1 MEQTASDWRTLMC
14 NFDRDFE
21 SMGQQSTVFYRS
33 REKIMRRPITF
44 LLGLLIT
51 ILGPTMNGT
60 AQSERSGEPMS
71 LAITFSDGHHQNFA
85 LDEISRIE
93 FKSVPVV
100 IFKDGRQQNMKNV
113 ATIEFSSETKN
124 LPFGRNRFV
133 GKWEV
138 GVGAFGAGHFFI
150 TLEPNGEARKTLGS
164 SHGTWA
170 VVDGEARINWD
181 DGWHDAIRKVGS
193 KYEKRAYEHGKTFS
207 DEPSNVTDA
216 KNTTAQPI

>member
-1 MEQTASDWRTLMC
+1 
-14 NFDRDFE
+14 
-21 SMGQQSTVFYRS
+21 
-33 REKIMRRPITF
+33 MRRPMR
-44 LLGLLIT
+44 LVLGLLIMAVT
-51 ILGPTMNGT
+51 LTT
-60 AQSERSGEPMS
+60 VAFAQGARSGEPLS
-71 LAITFSDGHHQNFA
+71 LSITFNDGHHQNIS
-85 LDEISRIE
+85 LEEVSRIE
-93 FKSVPVV
+93 FKSGPVV
-100 IFKDGRQQNMKNV
+100 IFKDGRQQNLSNV
-113 ATIEFSSETKN
+113 ARIEFSSDIKN

>member
-1 MEQTASDWRTLMC
+1 
-14 NFDRDFE
+14 
-21 SMGQQSTVFYRS
+21 
-33 REKIMRRPITF
+33 MRRP
-44 LLGLLIT
+44 LT
-51 ILGPTMNGT
+51 ILWVVLIAIMVPAVKTS
-60 AQSERSGEPMS
+60 AQSARSPEQTS
-71 LAITFSDGHHQNFA
+71 LAITFNDGHHQNLS
-85 LDEISRIE
+85 LDEVSRIE
-93 FKSVPVV
+93 FKSGPVV
-100 IFKDGRQQNMKNV
+100 IFKDGHQQKMINV
-113 ATIEFSSETKN
+113 TRIEFSSQTKD

-150 TLEPNGEARKTLGS
+150 TLQPNGEARKTLGS

-193 KYEKRAYEHGKTFS
+193 KYEKRAFEHGKTFS

-216 KNTTAQPI
+216 KNTTAEPI

>member
-1 MEQTASDWRTLMC
+1 MV
-14 NFDRDFE
+14 
-21 SMGQQSTVFYRS
+21 TVV
-33 REKIMRRPITF
+33 
-44 LLGLLIT
+44 GLT
-51 ILGPTMNGT
+51 ISAVPQG
-60 AQSERSGEPMS
+60 AQSGEPMS
-71 LAITFSDGHHQNFA
+71 LAIIFNDGHRQNIA
-85 LDEISRIE
+85 LDEVSRIE
-93 FKSVPVV
+93 FKSAPVV
-100 IFKDGRQQNMKNV
+100 VFKDGHQQSMTNV
-113 ATIEFSSETKN
+113 ARMEFSSQMKD

-170 VVDGEARINWD
+170 VIDGEARINWD

-216 KNTTAQPI
+216 KNTTAEPI

>member
-1 MEQTASDWRTLMC
+1 
-14 NFDRDFE
+14 
-21 SMGQQSTVFYRS
+21 
-33 REKIMRRPITF
+33 MRKPSAIF
-44 LLGLLIT
+44 LGLLIIVVCLT
-51 ILGPTMNGT
+51 VSGF
-60 AQSERSGEPMS
+60 AQDMRSSEPMS
-71 LAITFSDGHHQNFA
+71 LAVTFSDGHHQNIP
-85 LDEISRIE
+85 LDEVSRIE
-93 FKSVPVV
+93 FKSGPVV
-100 IFKDGRQQNMKNV
+100 IFKDGHTQNLANV
-113 ATIEFSSETKN
+113 ARLEFSSQAKD

-216 KNTTAQPI
+216 KNTTAEPI

>member
-1 MEQTASDWRTLMC
+1 
-14 NFDRDFE
+14 
-21 SMGQQSTVFYRS
+21 
-33 REKIMRRPITF
+33 MRRPITF

-51 ILGPTMNGT
+51 TLGPIISAT

-71 LAITFSDGHHQNFA
+71 LAITFNDGHHQSIQ
-85 LDEISRIE
+85 LDEVSRIE
-93 FKSVPVV
+93 FKSGPLV
-100 IFKDGRQQNMKNV
+100 IFKDGRQQEMKNV
-113 ATIEFSSETKN
+113 ARIEFSSETKN

>member
-1 MEQTASDWRTLMC
+1 
-14 NFDRDFE
+14 
-21 SMGQQSTVFYRS
+21 
-33 REKIMRRPITF
+33 MRRQ
-44 LLGLLIT
+44 LT
-51 ILGPTMNGT
+51 ILLVVVIATTVSTMKAI
-60 AQSERSGEPMS
+60 AQSDRSGEPMS
-71 LAITFSDGHHQNFA
+71 LAIIFDDGHHQNIP

-93 FKSVPVV
+93 FKSGPVV
-100 IFKDGRQQNMKNV
+100 IFKDGHQQNVTNV
-113 ATIEFSSETKN
+113 ARIEFSSQMKD
-124 LPFGRNRFV
+124 LPFGRNHFV

-164 SHGTWA
+164 SHGTWT

-193 KYEKRAYEHGKTFS
+193 KHEKRAYAPEKTFS

-216 KNTTAQPI
+216 KNTTAEPI